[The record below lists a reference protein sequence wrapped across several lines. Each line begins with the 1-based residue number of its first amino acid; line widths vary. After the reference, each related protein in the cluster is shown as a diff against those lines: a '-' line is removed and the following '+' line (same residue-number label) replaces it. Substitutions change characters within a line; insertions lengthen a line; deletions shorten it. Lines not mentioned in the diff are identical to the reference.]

1 MHYMTAS
8 LLMSLVISN
17 MNCLSEKFMGSQDN
31 EQIIQWGRILYLLRY
46 INVSYNSDPSHNMGV
61 FCDCY

>member
-8 LLMSLVISN
+8 VLVSLVISN

-31 EQIIQWGRILYLLRY
+31 EQIIQWGRILCLLGF
-46 INVSYNSDPSHNMGV
+46 S
-61 FCDCY
+61 